1 MREYSGTV
9 TEDCCMT
16 HQNTKKGRFL
26 RDLVELSYTMECEP
40 EDWEG
45 AELERYISREKDP
58 ELKEALEDLDE
69 FLFGR

>member
-1 MREYSGTV
+1 MKEYSRIV
-9 TEDCCMT
+9 IEDYCMT
-16 HQNTKKGRFL
+16 NPGTKKSRFL
-26 RDLVELSYTMECEP
+26 WDLVELSYTMECEP